1 MEDLILEV
9 RSNPLELRELIE
21 DSKKYDILVNYLIE
35 LLARDTTYDIKENI
49 KTILKCLGEE

>member
-1 MEDLILEV
+1 MEDLILTV
-9 RSNPLELRELIE
+9 RAKELRELIE

-35 LLARDTTYDIKENI
+35 LLARDTTYDITENI